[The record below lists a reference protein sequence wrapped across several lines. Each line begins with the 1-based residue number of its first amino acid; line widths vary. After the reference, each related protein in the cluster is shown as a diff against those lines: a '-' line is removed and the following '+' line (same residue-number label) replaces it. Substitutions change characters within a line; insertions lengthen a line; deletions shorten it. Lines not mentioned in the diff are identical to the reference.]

1 MQIKKIANINVQ
13 NTVNL
18 SATNG
23 YQSVTVQLS
32 SYGFSKAP
40 IPLIKGCTWCLAN
53 ISSISK
59 DSVTVLLTNCFN
71 GTLDA
76 KTGSVNITLIE
87 FN

>member
-23 YQSVTVQLS
+23 YESVTVSLS

-40 IPLIKGCTWCLAN
+40 IPLLRGCTWCLAD

-59 DSVTVLLTNCFN
+59 DSITVLLTNYYN

-76 KTGSVNITLIE
+76 KTGSVKLTLIE
-87 FN
+87 I

>member
-1 MQIKKIANINVQ
+1 MQIKKIVNIQVQ

-23 YQSVTVQLS
+23 YQSVTVPLS
-32 SYGFSKAP
+32 SYGFSKTP
-40 IPLIKGCTWCLAN
+40 IPLLRGCTWCLAD

-59 DSVTVLLTNCFN
+59 DSMTVLLTNYYN

-76 KTGSVNITLIE
+76 GTGGVRITLIE
-87 FN
+87 I